1 MQNIKIDWQGAVIF
15 SLFTGFISLK
25 LKEKDEELPTIESE
39 EFSKI
44 GGNTKSGVPLFYL
57 FINIKT

>member
-1 MQNIKIDWQGAVIF
+1 MQNIKIAWQGAVIF

-39 EFSKI
+39 EFSKNRRKHKKWCSPVLPI
-44 GGNTKSGVPLFYL
+44 YQH
-57 FINIKT
+57 